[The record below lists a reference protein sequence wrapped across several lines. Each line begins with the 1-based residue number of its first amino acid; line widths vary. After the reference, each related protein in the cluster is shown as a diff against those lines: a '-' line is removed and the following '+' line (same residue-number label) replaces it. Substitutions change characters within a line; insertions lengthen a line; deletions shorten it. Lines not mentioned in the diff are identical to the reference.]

1 MQQLPNFDKELSDE
15 RDDAEAS
22 GEVSDFILFHF
33 FQSLFSETII
43 PCKMDSLTCLK
54 NVGVE
59 ICWCCRC
66 R

>member
-22 GEVSDFILFHF
+22 GDVSDFILFHF

-43 PCKMDSLTCLK
+43 PCKMDSFNLS
-54 NVGVE
+54 
-59 ICWCCRC
+59 
-66 R
+66 